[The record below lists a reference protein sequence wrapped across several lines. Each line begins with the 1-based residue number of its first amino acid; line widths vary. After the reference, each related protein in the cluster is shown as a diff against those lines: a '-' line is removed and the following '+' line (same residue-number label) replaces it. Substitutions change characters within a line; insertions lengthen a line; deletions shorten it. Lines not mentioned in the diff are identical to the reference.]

1 VVAALLLAA
10 ALSGVCVHAAR
21 AQDPDSLR
29 AAERARQEK
38 EREEKRDIFV
48 NRILFVG
55 NKGASAGE
63 LKARMRTREPGFFSI
78 FRKPVLDERQVRRD
92 VTALEAY
99 YHSVGYPDATVHLD
113 RPRDGTD
120 VRAGS
125 APTPPVPWGP
135 ARLSALLARTDL

>member
-1 VVAALLLAA
+1 MVAALLLAA
-10 ALSGVCVHAAR
+10 ALSGACVHAAH

-78 FRKPVLDERQVRRD
+78 FRKRGLDEILLPSGLGASNPVAPCAGR
-92 VTALEAY
+92 E
-99 YHSVGYPDATVHLD
+99 D
-113 RPRDGTD
+113 R
-120 VRAGS
+120 
-125 APTPPVPWGP
+125 
-135 ARLSALLARTDL
+135 